1 MYNIIKYGKYIL
13 ESDNCIIVDC
23 YKIMYDYCEILG
35 LKNWVYFVKIFIG
48 IVYFKS
54 GIDSL

>member
-1 MYNIIKYGKYIL
+1 
-13 ESDNCIIVDC
+13 
-23 YKIMYDYCEILG
+23 MYDYCEILG

-54 GIDSL
+54 GMDSL